1 MLTGT
6 DLIYLENSEKK
17 TARFEDDNQQQLA
30 ICNEKY
36 TELSKVDS
44 LAIMDPIDSIK
55 SSSKRLAIIKNAL
68 DEPEQDFFSLVSK
81 SDLKKNLDFVI
92 QVLEN
97 VLNDERKYIFNV
109 FAFDLHAEVYIF

>member
-1 MLTGT
+1 M
-6 DLIYLENSEKK
+6 IYLENSEKK
-17 TARFEDDNQQQLA
+17 TARFEDDNKQQQQLA

-36 TELSKVDS
+36 TELAKVDS
-44 LAIMDPIDSIK
+44 LAIMDPIDAIK

-68 DEPEQDFFSLVSK
+68 DEPEQDFFSLVTQ

-109 FAFDLHAEVYIF
+109 FALGIHAEVYIF